1 MTNYKYIEVTPIA
14 NAIGAEIS
22 GVDISIDLARTSH
35 FGNKTGFTRIFSHFF
50 P

>member
-22 GVDISIDLARTSH
+22 GMDISIDLPEPVILEIRQALKMARY
-35 FGNKTGFTRIFSHFF
+35 FSN
-50 P
+50 